1 MKRIYLLM
9 LAVGATAVTASAQ
22 RAVDLSIRHFY
33 KLGNSTSLPTT
44 SQEITNGTHILFDG
58 DEQYKFQFGYII
70 KNNAT
75 VPKDSVMKSDT
86 LFFRTFLDGGI
97 FQTVAGPGL
106 YIPVGASTGMLG
118 VDGWP
123 DAVKPGPA
131 FNNISQPLPTRLCD
145 SVWIKSPTGSPN
157 PAVEANPSNDTT
169 CHDVIIDGWQTGIND
184 FDVDAEGNGLL
195 VYPNPA
201 VSRDINIMYNFG
213 ANTSKAVVT
222 IVDVTGKVVYNK
234 VIGTDLKGTQNIA
247 LQMGN
252 INPGMYSVRLATDD
266 KTTVEKI
273 FVK

>member
-9 LAVGATAVTASAQ
+9 MVMIAAVVSASAQ

-33 KLGNSTSLPTT
+33 KLGTTAPTA
-44 SQEITNGTHILFDG
+44 SNEITNGTHILFDG
-58 DEQYKFQFGYII
+58 DAQYKINVGYII
-70 KNNAT
+70 KNSAT
-75 VPKDSVMKSDT
+75 AAKDSVMKSDT
-86 LFFRTFLDGGI
+86 IRFRTYLNGSTFINFADNEFYIPANSQYGI
-97 FQTVAGPGL
+97 FTLSSYPKAH
-106 YIPVGASTGMLG
+106 T
-118 VDGWP
+118 
-123 DAVKPGPA
+123 PGPA
-131 FNNISQPLPTRLCD
+131 FNNVSSALATTLCD
-145 SVWIKSPTGSPN
+145 SIWIIPTPGNMN
-157 PAVEANPSNDTT
+157 PPVEANPSNDTT
-169 CHDVIIDGWQTGIND
+169 CHNVIIDGWQTAIND
-184 FDVDAEGNGLL
+184 VDVDVEGNGLI

-201 VSRDINIMYNFG
+201 VSRDINILYNFG

-252 INPGMYSVRLATDD
+252 ITPGMYSVRLATDD